1 MFPTNFT
8 DAVESGFL
16 PYILEATGQVSL
28 VNTRATKINA
38 IIKDFKNIAERG
50 YDPNDYI
57 EEVLAEYD
65 LSENDLS
72 EAEIHKINYYVNNS

>member
-1 MFPTNFT
+1 MMTFQ
-8 DAVESGFL
+8 DMIDSGFFG
-16 PYILEATGQVSL
+16 YISEQEGVTTINSS
-28 VNTRATKINA
+28 RATKINA
-38 IIKDFKNIAERG
+38 IIKDFKNITEQG

-65 LSENDLS
+65 LSEDDLS

>member
-1 MFPTNFT
+1 MMTFEDMIN
-8 DAVESGFL
+8 SGFFGYMTEQEGMTNL
-16 PYILEATGQVSL
+16 NS
-28 VNTRATKINA
+28 TRATKINA
-38 IIKDFKNIAERG
+38 IIKDFKNITEQG

-72 EAEIHKINYYVNNS
+72 DAEIHKINYYVNNS